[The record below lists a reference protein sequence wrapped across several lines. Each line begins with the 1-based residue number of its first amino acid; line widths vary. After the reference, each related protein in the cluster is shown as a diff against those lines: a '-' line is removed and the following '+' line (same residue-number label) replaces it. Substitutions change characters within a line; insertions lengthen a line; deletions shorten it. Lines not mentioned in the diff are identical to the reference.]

1 MLPFT
6 PLDLTRLAAALGE
19 VPVGHT
25 IHYHATLPSTMTL
38 AHQLARQPE
47 TQSGTLV
54 VAEEQSAGHGQRARR
69 WEAPAGQALLLSL
82 ILKPPLPCAPEQL
95 SMLAG
100 VATLQALS
108 NFAPALRGQVGLKW
122 PNDLLLGR
130 HPAQG
135 QKVAGVLVEASYVHS
150 ELQYA
155 IVGVGINVNQLAAD
169 LPVSE
174 PSTAPA
180 PVIPTSIRLFLAD
193 ANGDASGEA
202 SPLLD
207 RTALLITW
215 SQQWAEWMASMN
227 DRLFATWRD
236 SLWTLGQTVVIHPV
250 GEQGVEPFTGRAVDV
265 TAAGNL
271 IVVNDVVE
279 RSFAVGDVSARFVG

>member
-1 MLPFT
+1 M
-6 PLDLTRLAAALGE
+6 
-19 VPVGHT
+19 
-25 IHYHATLPSTMTL
+25 
-38 AHQLARQPE
+38 
-47 TQSGTLV
+47 
-54 VAEEQSAGHGQRARR
+54 AGS
-69 WEAPAGQALLLSL
+69 P
-82 ILKPPLPCAPEQL
+82 
-95 SMLAG
+95 
-100 VATLQALS
+100 
-108 NFAPALRGQVGLKW
+108 
-122 PNDLLLGR
+122 

-135 QKVAGVLVEASYVHS
+135 QKVAGLLVETSYLHS

-180 PVIPTSIRLFLAD
+180 PVIPTSIRLFLA
-193 ANGDASGEA
+193 EA
-202 SPLLD
+202 CGNAGAVAPALLN
-207 RTALLITW
+207 RTVLLITW
-215 SQQWAEWMASMN
+215 SLQWTQWMASKDN
-227 DRLFATWRD
+227 RLFTAWRD
-236 SLWTLGQTVVIHPV
+236 NLWTLGQAVVIHSV